1 MPFALNE
8 YGEAFGI
15 FVGDVVRELARSR
28 DPVLREMTF
37 EAVPSTV
44 GSRVQSR
51 DGLNVELEPSS
62 VGFEITLTDEEIRDF
77 DISALVFQLDQ
88 AADEYAK
95 GLMKMWVETM
105 GKVTE
110 ATGNVVDAGGEL
122 TFETFYEMLE
132 KMEWPDVDDEGNQ
145 VLPSIVAHPNTVER
159 LTSLPDLTPEQQ
171 ARMDALKKRKHEE
184 SLARRRSRRLS

>member
-8 YGEAFGI
+8 YGEAFGV
-15 FVGDVVRELARSR
+15 FVGEVVRDLARSR

-51 DGLNVELEPSS
+51 EGLNVELEPTK
-62 VGFEITLTDEEIRDF
+62 VGFEISLSDEQIGHF
-77 DISALVFQLDQ
+77 DRSALVLQLDQ
-88 AADEYAK
+88 AADGYAK

-110 ATGNVVDAGGEL
+110 ATGNVIDAGGNF
-122 TFETFYEMLE
+122 TFETFYELLE
-132 KMEWPDVDDEGNQ
+132 KLEWPDVDENGNQ
-145 VLPSIVAHPNTVER
+145 VLPSIVANPDTVER
-159 LTSLPDLTPEQQ
+159 IASLPDPTPEQQ
-171 ARMDALKKRKHEE
+171 ARLDSLKERKHEE